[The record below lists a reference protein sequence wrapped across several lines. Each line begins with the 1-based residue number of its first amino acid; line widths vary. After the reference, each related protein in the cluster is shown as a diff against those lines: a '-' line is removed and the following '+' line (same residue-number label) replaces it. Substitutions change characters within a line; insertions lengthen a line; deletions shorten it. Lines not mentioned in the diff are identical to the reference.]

1 MNEPTGTEFLCKID
15 PEAVPERRD
24 QNLFVDPN
32 LVAEEALSAFA
43 RLRLSAG
50 EVQVPI
56 CLSPTTLAR
65 RICTL
70 ARQRGIACRVIT
82 RGHRLFILV
91 DPTER
96 R

>member
-1 MNEPTGTEFLCKID
+1 MNEPTGTEFPLQDRPRSRPGAARPK
-15 PEAVPERRD
+15 P
-24 QNLFVDPN
+24 FVDPN

-65 RICTL
+65 RIYTL

-91 DPTER
+91 DPNER